1 MVSGDDIEVSI
12 WTAVEPA
19 VAVVCA
25 CLPTLRPLLRIIC
38 PLLHNLGFSSRCQGS
53 RKRHAYGIQ
62 LGSGGAAAQSGI
74 VSETSDWMNDMT
86 IRQPA
91 NAVIISAENPD
102 GKTTQDPER
111 DDMVLSGINVQHE
124 VSVVRAGL

>member
-1 MVSGDDIEVSI
+1 MSI

-19 VAVVCA
+19 AAVVCA
-25 CLPTLRPLLRIIC
+25 CLPTLRPLLRLIC
-38 PLLHNLGFSSRCQGS
+38 PLLHFLGFSSRCRGS

-74 VSETSDWMNDMT
+74 LSETSDWTHDST
-86 IRQPA
+86 IRQPT
-91 NAVIISAENPD
+91 NAVVISSENTNR
-102 GKTTQDPER
+102 KTTQDLER

-124 VSVVRAGL
+124 VSVVRAEF